1 VSDRRAVAFALVAA
15 LWLLGLELLGIGAV
29 IAYRP
34 RRRAAPRATAVPT
47 WARLQLMPR
56 GGRLVGAALAGR
68 GPPLAPNA

>member
-29 IAYRP
+29 IA
-34 RRRAAPRATAVPT
+34 
-47 WARLQLMPR
+47 
-56 GGRLVGAALAGR
+56 GR